1 MTAKR
6 VSVTGVTATYLY
18 CVVRSD
24 RRPVLR
30 RVPGGV
36 PGASPP
42 RVLDAG
48 GGLWLIAA
56 DVPEAEYGEAAIA
69 RGLKQLD
76 WVSKR
81 AMGHE
86 AVVEHFL
93 RARAVVPMQLFT
105 IFTADDRAIEHVRRD
120 RRRIEGIVKRIGGHA
135 QGGGGLAWGEQGG
148 RGAGGEE
155 RPPRARARCDARR
168 GGLAHWPLA
177 SL

>member
-56 DVPEAEYGEAAIA
+56 DVPEAEYGEAGVA
-69 RGLKQLD
+69 RGLKHLD
-76 WVSKR
+76 WGSKR

-86 AVVEHFL
+86 TLVEHFL
-93 RARAVVPMQLFT
+93 PARGVVPMQLFT
-105 IFTADDRAIEHVRRD
+105 IFTAHDRAIEHVRPD
-120 RRRIEGIVKRIGGHA
+120 RRPVA
-135 QGGGGLAWGEQGG
+135 GLGQ
-148 RGAGGEE
+148 
-155 RPPRARARCDARR
+155 PI
-168 GGLAHWPLA
+168 
-177 SL
+177 